1 MGNEICLIAERDV
14 LLQRIDVEKMQ
25 KYVGMTAI
33 RVNTKPTYVIYI
45 YIYIIYLEAD
55 LLIQAI

>member
-1 MGNEICLIAERDV
+1 MGNKICLIAERDV

-33 RVNTKPTYVIYI
+33 RVNTKPTYVEY
-45 YIYIIYLEAD
+45 ANHVTSD
-55 LLIQAI
+55 LPR